1 MAERV
6 ARIWFGVTALVAVV
20 GLALEATATAMSG
33 GGYFETVPSR
43 LFNMLFYFTIQSN
56 MIVAVTTLLLAVRL
70 DRTSAVFRYFRY
82 AGVIGITITGIV
94 YRAVLADNAHF
105 VGLGVVADQ
114 MLHSAVPVLAVLGWL
129 VFGPRRQFT
138 WRLAP
143 AVLIH
148 PALWLAVTLGRG
160 AMIDWYPYYF
170 VDASRVGYG
179 RVAVN
184 AATLAG
190 LFLAFAYAATLL
202 DRVILRRPAADQ
214 AAVSNPFFSTTGTDR
229 VL

>member
-1 MAERV
+1 MAERW
-6 ARIWFGVTALVAVV
+6 ARIWFATTATVAIVGLVIETVVTATV
-20 GLALEATATAMSG
+20 G
-33 GGYFETVPSR
+33 GGYFTSAGSR
-43 LFNMLFYFTIQSN
+43 LLNMLFYFTIQSN
-56 MIVAVTTLLLAVRL
+56 VIVAVTTLLLAVRL
-70 DRTSAVFRYFRY
+70 DRPSAVFRYFRL
-82 AGVIGITITGIV
+82 AGVVGITVTGVV

-105 VGLGVVADQ
+105 VGLGVVADTL
-114 MLHSAVPVLAVLGWL
+114 LHAVVPVLAVLGWA

-148 PALWLAVTLGRG
+148 PALWLTLTLVRG
-160 AMIDWYPYYF
+160 SLIDWYPYYF

-214 AAVSNPFFSTTGTDR
+214 AAVNNPFFSTTGTDR